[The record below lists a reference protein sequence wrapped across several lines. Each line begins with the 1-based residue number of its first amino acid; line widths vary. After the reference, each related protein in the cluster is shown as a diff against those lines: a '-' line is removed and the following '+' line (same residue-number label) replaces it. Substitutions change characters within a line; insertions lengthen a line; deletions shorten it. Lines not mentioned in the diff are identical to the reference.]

1 MRKEVHMKGCRMITL
16 ILLVVLI
23 AWGTLSSTYG
33 QEKPKPEQ
41 VGMTI
46 ARLVV
51 GTGVEKGEPVGV
63 ADKFPATQEKVYCFL
78 EAKNIPGDMEIS
90 FVWIYG
96 QKELLKTTLPLKMG
110 GKWRT
115 YAHKNLRGLKGDWKV
130 EIRNASGNLLKD
142 IQFKVE

>member
-1 MRKEVHMKGCRMITL
+1 MKNHKIMTL
-16 ILLVVLI
+16 ILLVALI
-23 AWGTLSSTYG
+23 AWGALSSAYG

-41 VGMTI
+41 VGIVI

-63 ADKFPATQEKVYCFL
+63 AEKFPATTEKVYCFL
-78 EAKNIPGDMEIS
+78 EAKNIPKDTEIS
-90 FVWIYG
+90 FVWSYG

-110 GKWRT
+110 SKWRT

-130 EIRNASGNLLKD
+130 EIKDANGNLIKD
-142 IQFKVE
+142 VKFKVE

>member
-1 MRKEVHMKGCRMITL
+1 MKSHKIMTL
-16 ILLVVLI
+16 ILLVALI
-23 AWGTLSSTYG
+23 AWGALSSAYG

-41 VGMTI
+41 AGIVV

-63 ADKFPATQEKVYCFL
+63 AEKFPATTEKVYCFL
-78 EAKNIPGDMEIS
+78 EAKNIPKDTEIS
-90 FVWIYG
+90 FVWIHG

-110 GKWRT
+110 SKWRT

-130 EIRNASGNLLKD
+130 EIKDANGNLIKD
-142 IQFKVE
+142 VKFKVE

>member
-1 MRKEVHMKGCRMITL
+1 MKNHKITTL

-23 AWGTLSSTYG
+23 AWGTLSFAYG

-46 ARLVV
+46 ARLVA
-51 GTGVEKGEPVGV
+51 GTGVEKGEPIGV
-63 ADKFPATQEKVYCFL
+63 ADKFPVTQEKVYCFL
-78 EAKNIPGDMEIS
+78 EAKNIPKDMDIS
-90 FVWIYG
+90 FVWVHG

-110 GKWRT
+110 AKWRT

-130 EIRNASGNLLKD
+130 EIKDAGGNLIKD

>member
-1 MRKEVHMKGCRMITL
+1 MKSHKIMTL

-23 AWGTLSSTYG
+23 VWTLSSAYG
-33 QEKPKPEQ
+33 QEKPKQEQ

-63 ADKFPATQEKVYCFL
+63 AEKFPATTEKVHCFL
-78 EAKNIPGDMEIS
+78 EAKNIPKDTEIS
-90 FVWIYG
+90 FVWIHG

-110 GKWRT
+110 SKWRT
-115 YAHKNLRGLKGDWKV
+115 YAHKNLKGLKGDWKV
-130 EIRNASGNLLKD
+130 EIKDANGNLIKD
-142 IQFKVE
+142 VQFKVE

>member
-1 MRKEVHMKGCRMITL
+1 MKSYKIMTL

-23 AWGTLSSTYG
+23 VWTLSSAYG
-33 QEKPKPEQ
+33 QEKPKQEQ

-51 GTGVEKGEPVGV
+51 GTGVEKGEPVGI
-63 ADKFPATQEKVYCFL
+63 AEKFPATTEKVHCFL
-78 EAKNIPGDMEIS
+78 EAKDIPKDTEIS
-90 FVWIYG
+90 FVWIHG

-110 GKWRT
+110 SKWRT

-130 EIRNASGNLLKD
+130 EIKDANGNHIKD
-142 IQFKVE
+142 VQFKVE

>member
-1 MRKEVHMKGCRMITL
+1 MSNKIMTL

-33 QEKPKPEQ
+33 QEKSKPEQ
-41 VGMTI
+41 AGMGV

-51 GTGVEKGEPVGV
+51 GTGVEKGEPVGI
-63 ADKFPATQEKVYCFL
+63 AEKFPATTEKVYCFL
-78 EAKNIPGDMEIS
+78 EAKNIPKDTEIS
-90 FVWIYG
+90 FVWIHG

-110 GKWRT
+110 SKWRT

-130 EIRNASGNLLKD
+130 EIKDANGNLIKD
-142 IQFKVE
+142 VKFKVE